1 MESGQF
7 LTVDNEQK
15 TSTSMIVIPY
25 LWEYHII
32 RRGLCLLYSQGS
44 PEPHNN
50 NKLKFPLP
58 YFYPLLSGELGSM
71 DLKQD
76 ESLLIGY
83 S

>member
-50 NKLKFPLP
+50 NKLKFPRLIFIR
-58 YFYPLLSGELGSM
+58 FYLKLGSM

>member
-15 TSTSMIVIPY
+15 TSTSMIIIPY

-50 NKLKFPLP
+50 NKLKFPRLIFIR
-58 YFYPLLSGELGSM
+58 FYLETGKHGF
-71 DLKQD
+71 KQD